1 MSPTLTSDD
10 AATLTLN
17 DRQHLAAAF
26 IFVFLLPKHA
36 REEERH

>member
-17 DRQHLAAAF
+17 DRQHTLTTRANL
-26 IFVFLLPKHA
+26 VYWQD
-36 REEERH
+36 RQVDDD